1 MSSRSSGAPA
11 AASAAAPSGPWREPL
26 RLAQVG
32 AAFAMATALAILLL
46 DAPLA
51 HLLDRWVPAA
61 FWGKLLELLEWPA
74 GLQLR
79 KRVYLI
85 GPGDGL
91 FELNATRWA
100 FALALAAITAVT
112 LAVPRWRHTSR
123 AWAFVF
129 LTHFLARH
137 AMVEIKEATE
147 RLRPS
152 EWLAAGGSGATFWIK
167 GGLSFPS
174 GHVTYFLSLLLPA
187 ALVLGKRWMA
197 PLLGVAVLV
206 AACRVAENAHFAS
219 DVLGAVALVALVAAA
234 VSAALALVQR
244 RIARGGAAVS

>member
-1 MSSRSSGAPA
+1 MPPSSPRAWA
-11 AASAAAPSGPWREPL
+11 IEPMT
-26 RLAQVG
+26 LAKVS
-32 AAFAMATALAILLL
+32 AAFAVATALAIAVV

-51 HLLDRWVPAA
+51 RLLDRWVPAA

-74 GLQLR
+74 GLQLK

-85 GPGDGL
+85 GPI
-91 FELNATRWA
+91 ELNATRWA
-100 FALALAAITAVT
+100 YALGLGLITALT
-112 LAVPRWRHTSR
+112 LAVPRWRHTAR
-123 AWAFVF
+123 AWAFIF
-129 LTHFLARH
+129 FTHLIARH

-152 EWLAAGGSGATFWIK
+152 EWLAAGGGATFWIK

-187 ALVLGKRWMA
+187 GIVLGKRWLA
-197 PLLGVAVLV
+197 PLLGVVAVV

-219 DVLGAVALVALVAAA
+219 DVLGAVALVTLVAGA
-234 VSAALALVQR
+234 VAGAALALGRWR
-244 RIARGGAAVS
+244 RAARS

>member
-1 MSSRSSGAPA
+1 MPAMSSTPA
-11 AASAAAPSGPWREPL
+11 APVPSASQDWSARPPAAVL
-26 RLAQVG
+26 RWGV
-32 AAFAMATALAILLL
+32 FFFVATALAIVVL

-51 HLLDRWVPAA
+51 RLLDRWVPAA
-61 FWGKLLELLEWPA
+61 FWAKLLLLLEWPA
-74 GLQLR
+74 LLQLD

-85 GPGDGL
+85 GPI
-91 FELNATRWA
+91 ELNATRWA
-100 FALALAAITAVT
+100 FALLLGAITLT
-112 LAVPRWRHTSR
+112 SLAVPRFRPAAR

-129 LTHFLARH
+129 FTHLLARL

-152 EWLAAGGSGATFWIK
+152 EWLAAGGGPTFWVK

-187 ALVLGKRWMA
+187 AVVFPRWRA
-197 PLLGVAVLV
+197 PLLAIVALV

-219 DVLGAVALVALVAAA
+219 DVTGAVALVCLVCFAVAAA
-234 VSAALALVQR
+234 LPRSSWPWAWR
-244 RIARGGAAVS
+244 RAS